1 MKNIF
6 VLIFIFISCSFFG
19 QIVSLEIRGGEYVE
33 GAYYKDIHN
42 VFNQFEGTWLFQ
54 DPQSQ
59 TNFTLKLAKK
69 MEMETLNDAFEDDLV
84 GELRYEVGGVEIINT
99 LSNIDVDYNY
109 AFDYTLSSSSII
121 DNNNF
126 YNCTDCLPN
135 EKRVLV
141 GYVDPVTNRVGEIML
156 KKTIDVNG
164 NEALKICVSYHYVT
178 IREGDPAPPSPI
190 IQGGWYTLTKQ

>member
-1 MKNIF
+1 
-6 VLIFIFISCSFFG
+6 
-19 QIVSLEIRGGEYVE
+19 
-33 GAYYKDIHN
+33 
-42 VFNQFEGTWLFQ
+42 
-54 DPQSQ
+54 
-59 TNFTLKLAKK
+59 
-69 MEMETLNDAFEDDLV
+69 V
-84 GELRYEVGGVEIINT
+84 GELRYEVDGIELINT
-99 LSNIDVDYNY
+99 LSNLNIDYDFAFNY
-109 AFDYTLSSSSII
+109 TISSSSII
-121 DNNNF
+121 KDHAF

-141 GYVDPVTNRVGEIML
+141 GYVDPITNRFGEIML